1 VSRLV
6 AVSNRVSV
14 PRRATPPGGLALGLN
29 AAMHARGGLWFGW
42 SGEVAEREPDAA
54 RIVLRDRIA
63 YGTIELTRA
72 DHDQYYLGF
81 CNGALW
87 PLFHYFL
94 DAVHYHDE
102 QYEAYLRVNRTFAR
116 KLQPHLRPD
125 DLIWVHDYHLIPL
138 AQSLRELGVQL
149 PLGFF
154 LHIPFPHIEALRA
167 LPVYGELM
175 RALIDFD
182 FIAFQ
187 TDRDLECF
195 RSAVVDLWGPEAA
208 GRDGS
213 VMACGRRT
221 ITDHIPIGVD
231 VDAVNA
237 AAVTAQ
243 GSDAVQRMVAGLA
256 GRRCVIGVD
265 RLDYS
270 KGIVDRFHAYDR
282 FLEAYPENQGRV
294 TFLQIAPLSRTDVR
308 AYAQI
313 RSTLEQ
319 AAGRTNGKFADT
331 DWTPIR
337 YLNRNYPHAN
347 VLGFMRSSLVG
358 LVTPLRDG
366 MNLVAKEFVAAQDP
380 DDPGVLVLSTLAGA
394 ARELTSALL
403 VNPKDTLGVARAI
416 QQALQMRLPE
426 RRERHQQML
435 EVMRR
440 NDLTA
445 WHTRFIERLQ
455 QTDAA
460 ARTLAKPP
468 SLQGATPH
476 AQRDDQ
482 QEEAER
488 RRELPAVE

>member
-6 AVSNRVSV
+6 SVSNRITV
-14 PRRATPPGGLALGLN
+14 PRRATPAGGLALGVH
-29 AAMHARGGLWFGW
+29 AAMQARGGLWFGW
-42 SGEVAEREPDAA
+42 SGEITDREPDAA
-54 RIVLRDRIA
+54 RIAVRDRIA
-63 YGTIELTRA
+63 YGTIELTQA

-102 QYEAYLRVNRTFAR
+102 QYEAYLRVNRFFAQ
-116 KLQPHLRPD
+116 KLHPLLQPD
-125 DLIWVHDYHLIPL
+125 DQIWVHDYHLIPL
-138 AQSLRELGVQL
+138 AQDLRELGSQH
-149 PLGFF
+149 PIGFF

-175 RALIDFD
+175 RSLIDFD

-187 TDRDLECF
+187 TERDLECF
-195 RSAVVDLWGPEAA
+195 RSAVVDLWGHEAMSS
-208 GRDGS
+208 DGA
-213 VMACGRRT
+213 VIACGRRT
-221 ITDHIPIGVD
+221 YTDQIPIGVD

-237 AAVTAQ
+237 AAIDAQ
-243 GSDAVQRMVAGLA
+243 SSETVQRMVAGLV

-270 KGIVDRFHAYDR
+270 KGLVERFDAYAR
-282 FLEAYPENQGRV
+282 FLEEYPENQNRV

-313 RSTLEQ
+313 RRSLEQ
-319 AAGRTNGKFADT
+319 AAGHTNGKYADT

-337 YLNRNYPHAN
+337 YLNRNYPHPS
-347 VLGFMRSSLVG
+347 VLGFMRSSQVG

-394 ARELTSALL
+394 ARELTSALQ
-403 VNPKDTLGVARAI
+403 VNPKDTGGVARAI

-426 RRERHQQML
+426 RRERHQHML
-435 EVMRR
+435 DVMRR

-445 WHTRFIERLQ
+445 WHTRFLERLG
-455 QTDAA
+455 A
-460 ARTLAKPP
+460 ARDPARA
-468 SLQGATPH
+468 SLVGSRNLLTAS
-476 AQRDDQ
+476 
-482 QEEAER
+482 
-488 RRELPAVE
+488 